1 MAALAHW
8 DKPVTAGTGDLT
20 GPPAAAPKAVRLP
33 TALSGMRAVL
43 HFPI

>member
-8 DKPVTAGTGDLT
+8 DKPVTAGTGDHT
-20 GPPAAAPKAVRLP
+20 GPPAAAPKAVRL
-33 TALSGMRAVL
+33 RAVL